1 LNEFEIAQFIDQASY
16 IRVFIPSSTYSR
28 TYSNELNGSLFIRPE
43 KVLQKKNGIVKKLGL
58 FSDQMR
64 IRILKKVNTL
74 EYNELFNPFYAEIR
88 DSNLLT
94 TNSSIKNTLF
104 FNRNSSIFGMEYNFQ
119 LLNSKTLLASGFDSR
134 KNLSNEFSLRWNMT
148 KNLALNL
155 KFEEGNKVSIIDYTV
170 NRNYDIQYQSYF
182 SEFIYQPNTN
192 FRIGAVAQISTK
204 RNSTEFGSEEGN
216 NYQFSINTKFNQS
229 QKGSLIGDFK
239 TVLIRYNGNVNSA
252 VGFEMMEGLK
262 PGMNQIWSLGYQR
275 LVSKNLQL
283 SIQYSGRK
291 SEQTRIIHTGG
302 MELRALF

>member
-1 LNEFEIAQFIDQASY
+1 
-16 IRVFIPSSTYSR
+16 
-28 TYSNELNGSLFIRPE
+28 
-43 KVLQKKNGIVKKLGL
+43 
-58 FSDQMR
+58 M
-64 IRILKKVNTL
+64 
-74 EYNELFNPFYAEIR
+74 
-88 DSNLLT
+88 
-94 TNSSIKNTLF
+94 
-104 FNRNSSIFGMEYNFQ
+104 
-119 LLNSKTLLASGFDSR
+119 
-134 KNLSNEFSLRWNMT
+134 RWNIT
-148 KNLALNL
+148 KYFALKL
-155 KFEEGNKVSIIDYTV
+155 KFEYGNKVSIIDYTV
-170 NRNYDIQYQSYF
+170 NRNYDIQFQSYF

-192 FRIGAVAQISTK
+192 FRIGAVAQISMK

-216 NYQFSINTKFNQS
+216 NYQLSINTKYNQS

-239 TVLIRYNGNVNSA
+239 TVLINYNGNVNSA